1 MFTEEYQVD
10 FLKNYHKTF
19 DVLRKD
25 FLVGELVWNF
35 ADFMTDQ
42 SKST

>member
-1 MFTEEYQVD
+1 MDE
-10 FLKNYHKTF
+10 YHKAF
-19 DVLRKD
+19 DKLRKD

-42 SKST
+42 GMSVDVCILYD